1 MVIQL
6 GRLITPR
13 MSSRNANFQAKDQI
27 AMPYSKFTHD
37 IFLSYR
43 HLDNQPLSG
52 EKEGW
57 ITRLHRDL
65 ETRVAQLAGT
75 AVSMWR
81 DGRLQGND
89 YFSDVIEEQL
99 HNVAVMVSVMSPGYK
114 ISDWCNRELRGFL
127 TATEK
132 RGGIRFGT
140 KSRLFKVLKT
150 PTGRQDQP
158 EALQD
163 LLGYEF
169 FHEGREFHLDPDPSA
184 EKRYLAKLDDLA
196 RDIQSLLREMAT
208 GNASSV
214 PGSAPSD
221 QRKAVYLAWTTS
233 DLQDS
238 RDSIRRELLDRDL
251 VVLPE
256 TDPPM
261 RADSLADSVRRALGQ
276 CQLSI
281 HPIGSRFGVVPEGD
295 SRSLAWLQHDLA
307 TERYKLGAFRRILWM
322 PPDLVVQEETQKDFL
337 GRLEREIGGSAN
349 GFQFLKTSLEE
360 LKTIVIKQLDE
371 EVPTATPKAA
381 GSSGRIH
388 VYLICERTDHDAVQP
403 LATFLR
409 QRGYVV
415 DLPLLTGDPSDIR
428 TDHQETLAACDAVLL
443 YHGAGSEAWL
453 REKIRDCRKVFGWGR
468 EKPFL
473 ANGIYLGPEPDQLKR
488 EYQNDEFVICR
499 SYERVSPEALEPFVA
514 AVSQPGERR

>member
-1 MVIQL
+1 
-6 GRLITPR
+6 
-13 MSSRNANFQAKDQI
+13 
-27 AMPYSKFTHD
+27 MPYTKSNYD

-43 HLDNQPLSG
+43 HLDNQKLTT
-52 EKEGW
+52 EQDGW
-57 ITRLHRDL
+57 VSRLHKDIAA
-65 ETRVAQLAGT
+65 RVCQYLGSEVT
-75 AVSMWR
+75 MWR
-81 DGRLQGND
+81 DPRLQGND
-89 YFSDVIEEQL
+89 YFGDAIEQAL
-99 HNVAVMVSVMSPGYK
+99 LDVAVLISIVTPGYQR
-114 ISDWCNRELRGFL
+114 SDWCRRELAAFI
-127 TATEK
+127 AAAEK
-132 RGGIRFGT
+132 QGGIRLGT

-150 PTGRQDQP
+150 PTPLGEQP
-158 EALQD
+158 TALQN

-169 FHEGREFHLDPDPSA
+169 FYDGKEFHLDPDPILA
-184 EKRYLAKLDDLA
+184 ERRYLAKLDDLA
-196 RDIQSLLREMAT
+196 RDIHLLLKDLARETIAAQQQ
-208 GNASSV
+208 GKSQN
-214 PGSAPSD
+214 G
-221 QRKAVYLAWTTS
+221 KAVYLAWTTS

-238 RDSIRRELLDRDL
+238 RDRIRRELLDRDL

-261 RADSLADSVRRALGQ
+261 QADSFADSVRRALGQ

-295 SRSLAWLQHDLA
+295 NRSLAWLQHDLA
-307 TERYKLGAFRRILWM
+307 TERYKRGAFRRILWM
-322 PPDLVVQEETQKDFL
+322 PPDLVVQEQTQKDFL
-337 GRLEREIGGSAN
+337 GRLEREIGGPTN

-360 LKTIVIKQLDE
+360 LKTIIIKQLDD
-371 EVPTATPKAA
+371 EVPKATPKTAA
-381 GSSGRIH
+381 SSGRIH
-388 VYLICERTDHDAVQP
+388 VYLICERTDHDAVQT

-415 DLPLLTGDPSDIR
+415 DLPLLIGDPSDIR

-488 EYQNDEFVICR
+488 EYQNDEFMICR
-499 SYERVSPEALEPFVA
+499 SYERVSPEALEPFVT
-514 AVSQPGERR
+514 AVSQPGDGR